1 FFFFFFFF
9 FFIIVEHFPSPGRL
23 GAMTDSHLETFF
35 PWFTAV
41 STDETFPLFACR
53 VNHLVRS
60 AIYRAI
66 SKLFD
71 IALAV
76 LSARV

>member
-1 FFFFFFFF
+1 MNRKKG
-9 FFIIVEHFPSPGRL
+9 EHFPSPGRL
-23 GAMTDSHLETFF
+23 GAMTDSHLEAFF
-35 PWFTAV
+35 QWITKV
-41 STDETFPLFACR
+41 SADETFLLFVCR
-53 VNHLVRS
+53 VNGKPGS

-76 LSARV
+76 ISTRH

>member
-1 FFFFFFFF
+1 
-9 FFIIVEHFPSPGRL
+9 
-23 GAMTDSHLETFF
+23 MTDSHLETFF